1 MNPKKIGCFRILVI
15 GRASAGNTTVFSRV
29 CNTPENPTIY
39 SAGKKRGEMVFK
51 SNPGFIFHDSRG
63 GGGSEFEKV
72 KAFIEGRSEK
82 MKIENQLHAIWYC
95 IPMDE
100 ASRSSTQCDTGSSKL
115 SHPVAVEIQLMR
127 RIVTV
132 LSSIIS
138 KDIRHSPKCHVCLPN
153 MDKDDADCGPLI
165 ERTAGTLDDEVLKQ
179 LFVSTQQTNL
189 ELCAPENTFNY
200 TETTSSKDPKEI
212 KGRWAPGSHIFEQ
225 DYRNV

>member
-1 MNPKKIGCFRILVI
+1 MNPKKIGRFRILVI
-15 GRASAGNTTVFSRV
+15 GRASAGNTTVLSRV

-51 SNPGFIFHDSRG
+51 SNPGFVFHDSRG

-82 MKIENQLHAIWYC
+82 TKIENQLHAIWYC

-100 ASRSSTQCDTGSSKL
+100 ASRSSTQCDTGS
-115 SHPVAVEIQLMR
+115 
-127 RIVTV
+127 V

-153 MDKDDADCGPLI
+153 MDKDDADCEPLI
-165 ERTAGTLDDEVLKQ
+165 ERTAGTLDDEVLSNYSSR
-179 LFVSTQQTNL
+179 LSRLTWSSAL
-189 ELCAPENTFNY
+189 ERTLLTIPRQHHRRIA
-200 TETTSSKDPKEI
+200 
-212 KGRWAPGSHIFEQ
+212 R
-225 DYRNV
+225 R